1 MTAWIGCKLR
11 FHGPFNTIIIDYFS
25 CTSIR
30 RYKMKGNKTCLVCQK
45 VNSSYKCPKCLSPYC
60 CSGCWATHKE
70 SCPALQ
76 TVAAKTDEEDTT
88 NNEIKVTNNTDNN
101 NSSSPNNKIEMQK
114 EVADNIAILLPAQRE
129 ALQKSAALQKLLKS
143 KRLRDD
149 ISCIDLSSDR
159 QKTLKS
165 MRTKNPEFNA
175 FVETLLQCIKS

>member
-1 MTAWIGCKLR
+1 
-11 FHGPFNTIIIDYFS
+11 
-25 CTSIR
+25 
-30 RYKMKGNKTCLVCQK
+30 
-45 VNSSYKCPKCLSPYC
+45 
-60 CSGCWATHKE
+60 
-70 SCPALQ
+70 
-76 TVAAKTDEEDTT
+76 
-88 NNEIKVTNNTDNN
+88 
-101 NSSSPNNKIEMQK
+101 MQK

-175 FVETLLQCIKS
+175 FVETLLQCIKR